1 MPTNC
6 RLSATS
12 WSGQEPNCQ
21 GNQGRLLNKFNLG
34 NLSSIGRRA
43 PPSWSHLA
51 LDSFFTTITV
61 HHIKSKALLFSVFFC
76 VSECPRER
84 ERERE
89 RECFDQIVQM
99 RGNRMIGDAIPPIIG
114 RLLWSERRMDV
125 FKLQV
130 LLKYCT
136 VVLLWLTAVL

>member
-1 MPTNC
+1 MSQNV
-6 RLSATS
+6 
-12 WSGQEPNCQ
+12 Q
-21 GNQGRLLNKFNLG
+21 
-34 NLSSIGRRA
+34 
-43 PPSWSHLA
+43 
-51 LDSFFTTITV
+51 
-61 HHIKSKALLFSVFFC
+61 
-76 VSECPRER
+76 ER

-89 RECFDQIVQM
+89 RECSDQIVQM

-136 VVLLWLTAVL
+136 VVLWLTAVL

>member
-1 MPTNC
+1 M
-6 RLSATS
+6 
-12 WSGQEPNCQ
+12 
-21 GNQGRLLNKFNLG
+21 
-34 NLSSIGRRA
+34 
-43 PPSWSHLA
+43 
-51 LDSFFTTITV
+51 
-61 HHIKSKALLFSVFFC
+61 SK
-76 VSECPRER
+76 RER

-136 VVLLWLTAVL
+136 VVLWLTAVV

>member
-61 HHIKSKALLFSVFFC
+61 HPHHIKSKALLFSVFLC
-76 VSECPRER
+76 LRMSKRER
-84 ERERE
+84 ERERVLRSDCANE
-89 RECFDQIVQM
+89 REPDDRRCDSTNNRPAALVGKEDGCVTASTIEILH
-99 RGNRMIGDAIPPIIG
+99 RGTMA
-114 RLLWSERRMDV
+114 
-125 FKLQV
+125 
-130 LLKYCT
+130 
-136 VVLLWLTAVL
+136 VV

>member
-1 MPTNC
+1 M
-6 RLSATS
+6 
-12 WSGQEPNCQ
+12 
-21 GNQGRLLNKFNLG
+21 
-34 NLSSIGRRA
+34 
-43 PPSWSHLA
+43 
-51 LDSFFTTITV
+51 
-61 HHIKSKALLFSVFFC
+61 SK
-76 VSECPRER
+76 R

-136 VVLLWLTAVL
+136 VVLLWLTAMV